1 MTTAEVCTVVLL
13 FSIFILM
20 ILMIDILKDIDLK
33 VQRTV
38 CATRDIDL
46 RLKLCAGRL
55 NKLMG
60 SSHVDT

>member
-1 MTTAEVCTVVLL
+1 MTTAEVCIIVLL

-20 ILMIDILKDIDLK
+20 ILMVDILKDIDLK

-46 RLKLCAGRL
+46 RFKLCAGRL

-60 SSHVDT
+60 SSDVDT